1 MENHDPRI
9 LPAVRHL
16 VPPNELVGYHCDSKI
31 AIILHSSL
39 FSLNAWIF
47 IKHFLAP
54 KGSIRSQSVLGWE
67 FPASGTLGDSNTIP
81 FDPSYTSQIPTI
93 SQQVKR
99 KKDT

>member
-39 FSLNAWIF
+39 FSPNAGNVYQTLPRPQRIHS
-47 IKHFLAP
+47 KP
-54 KGSIRSQSVLGWE
+54 KRFGVGVSSIWNLR
-67 FPASGTLGDSNTIP
+67 
-81 FDPSYTSQIPTI
+81 
-93 SQQVKR
+93 
-99 KKDT
+99 